1 MGFKILVSAP
11 YFHSVLDRF
20 RPILEARGLELVVP
34 DVAERMDE
42 AQLLELIGDIDGAIC
57 GDDQFT
63 ERVLRA
69 APKLKVISKW
79 GTGIDSIDCRTCEQM
94 GIAVRNTPTAFS
106 DPVADTVLGYILCFA
121 RRLPWQDKAMKAGQ
135 WHKIPSM
142 ALKEQVLG
150 VIGTGNVG
158 KAVVHRAVAFG
169 MRVVGHDLVEMPAD
183 FLEATGIEMTSK
195 DALLAQADFVS
206 INCDLNPTSRH
217 LIDACALAQMKSGAV
232 LINTARGPIVDQRA
246 LIEALQSGR
255 LAGVAL
261 DVFEDEPLPVE
272 SPLRPMENA
281 LLAAHNSNSSATAW
295 EHVHWNTFEN
305 LMAVLDGTDTL
316 RLSTK

>member
-11 YFHSVLDRF
+11 YFNSVLDRF

-79 GTGIDSIDCRTCEQM
+79 GTGIDSIDCRSCELL
-94 GIAVRNTPTAFS
+94 GIAVRNTPAAFS

-135 WHKIPSM
+135 WHKIPST
-142 ALKEQVLG
+142 ALNEQVLG
-150 VIGTGNVG
+150 VIGTGSVG
-158 KAVVHRAVAFG
+158 KAVVRRAVAFG

-183 FLEATGIEMTSK
+183 FLADTGIEMTSR

-217 LIDACALAQMKSGAV
+217 LIDACALAQMKPEAV
-232 LINTARGPIVDQRA
+232 LINTARGLIVDQRA
-246 LIEALQSGR
+246 LIEALQAGR

-272 SPLRPMENA
+272 SPLRSMDNV
-281 LLAAHNSNSSATAW
+281 LLAAHNSNSSAAALDR
-295 EHVHWNTFEN
+295 VHWSTFEN
-305 LMAVLDGTDTL
+305 MMAVLEGTD
-316 RLSTK
+316 RG